1 MPVAVPPPPAPARLP
16 NSARPASHS
25 SSVAKPSPPP
35 RPRATTSHAAADSTA
50 DWTPYL
56 RANTSHSSSVASSRS
71 RGGGSVSAM
80 SLHGDGG
87 ASALSLPDTV
97 ISSTSLLPDNAALH
111 HLLNLTATDDGYSV
125 TESGTTSDSASA
137 VQFTTRSV
145 YGGDSRS
152 ATPIAPPST
161 IPAPAAPA
169 APALA
174 AAPADEDSDHGAW
187 RQVPAVLRETVK
199 QILVAALQQNA
210 AALTCTPPRLADRDP
225 SAIDARLASVEDA
238 HSQLAHDHGRL
249 RAAHDALQA
258 THTRVLTEYEH
269 LRARHDETLRRVDV
283 VQAQHAQEMA
293 EHEQRY
299 DKAMHR
305 FDALQAMHDLVLE
318 RLHVVET
325 CHDTETQDGRQVEAM
340 RGQLDD
346 LRSQHDAL
354 DSKYQQLCTKHED
367 LSTKHEQLG
376 ADFAVAR
383 AGQTT
388 LHKSHE
394 ALCGDVDAVQEDMAV
409 LRKEN
414 DSLRDDVGTIQSDVP
429 ALRKEFNTLRA
440 DMDAVQAETTAFR
453 QEQDVLRADVDA
465 VHAGTAALRKRHDA
479 LRVDVV
485 AQFQESRSRRPER
498 PDLHATDF
506 ERLDRH
512 AASTTAEVAD
522 LAARVASLDVVV
534 ESLAAKALFLEARLA
549 ESTSRPPSPTPS
561 PAPAVTSTSTPR
573 PIPPETVTL
582 PVDEWHAHLVDVR
595 NAIFRDLHRTLLA
608 EIRAPAA
615 PPAPPPMLALD
626 PDSSQEPL
634 VRRLDV
640 ELLVEARVDEL
651 VPQLD
656 QVAARTADAELAIQD
671 LTEAVTQMHERMALA
686 SDVAQLRAVV
696 QVVHAATAEVKA
708 NIETKLAQ
716 SATEQD
722 CRARHDQAADYGRDL
737 ADHVRAVADSLASLQ
752 AQVGEADARV
762 TASLTAKLDSA
773 ALDELL
779 RHVATRDDMKK
790 YLEKKW
796 AVLSRHLVQN
806 EVVPLVVA
814 HARNNAPDVAAQ
826 QQQQMQQQQQILQ
839 QQQEQWWARTTARV
853 DAAEATVAAVQDVVR
868 RVGDDV
874 RAVVEQLELHQE
886 QHRPAGSST
895 LTPSPSRRVDDVD
908 TDALSQPGFQLDAE
922 SYDILHHK
930 LASTMDEKLFL
941 LASEMSAIRAAQ
953 AHLATT
959 LAWRTAMW
967 LWKTGTLKHGS
978 AIPWTVEAQNTD
990 TTNFVWEPGHA
1001 VVRVAEA
1008 GVYELAFAF
1017 FTKCKPSIQVVVNGE
1032 SVMSA
1037 IHSPTYTVHHG
1048 SGYVT
1053 DGDTG
1058 RTHAGAV
1065 TGMSLHDYLA
1075 LPAKSTVCLHW
1086 HGKVDHAVEGFM
1098 TLRRLN

>member
-1 MPVAVPPPPAPARLP
+1 MPIAVPPSPTPARLP
-16 NSARPASHS
+16 NPARPAPRS
-25 SSVAKPSPPP
+25 SSVVKPSPPP
-35 RPRATTSHAAADSTA
+35 RPSAATPHAAADSTA
-50 DWTPYL
+50 DWTRYL
-56 RANTSHSSSVASSRS
+56 RADTSHANSVASTRS
-71 RGGGSVSAM
+71 ARGGGSVSTL
-80 SLHGDGG
+80 SLYGGGG
-87 ASALSLPDTV
+87 ASTLSLPDTV
-97 ISSTSLLPDNAALH
+97 ISSTSLLPDDAALH
-111 HLLNLTATDDGYSV
+111 HLRNLTATDDGYSV
-125 TESGTTSDSASA
+125 TESDTTSESASA
-137 VQFTTRSV
+137 VQFAARSV

-152 ATPIAPPST
+152 ATPIAPPTT
-161 IPAPAAPA
+161 IPAPTAPA
-169 APALA
+169 P
-174 AAPADEDSDHGAW
+174 APADEDSDHGAW
-187 RQVPAVLRETVK
+187 RQVPAVLRDTVK
-199 QILVAALQQNA
+199 QILVALQQNGAAIDAHA
-210 AALTCTPPRLADRDP
+210 AALADND
-225 SAIDARLASVEDA
+225 SSTLDARLAKLENA
-238 HSQLAHDHGRL
+238 HSKLAHDHSRL

-258 THTRVLTEYEH
+258 THTRVLGEYEH
-269 LRARHDETLRRVDV
+269 LRARHDETLGRVDSL
-283 VQAQHAQEMA
+283 QAQHTRDVTDSD
-293 EHEQRY
+293 QRY
-299 DKAMHR
+299 GEAMHR
-305 FDALQAMHDLVLE
+305 IDALQAMHDAVLE

-325 CHDTETQDGRQVEAM
+325 CRNTEALEGRQVEM
-340 RGQLDD
+340 IRGQLID

-354 DSKYQQLCTKHED
+354 DTKYQHLCTKHEQ
-367 LSTKHEQLG
+367 LSVKHEQLG
-376 ADFAVAR
+376 ADFAVAL
-383 AGQTT
+383 ADQTT

-394 ALCGDVDAVQEDMAV
+394 ALCGAVDAIQEDIAA
-409 LRKEN
+409 LHKEN
-414 DSLRDDVGTIQSDVP
+414 DAHRADVGTIQSEVP
-429 ALRKEFNTLRA
+429 ALRKQFRKLRA
-440 DMDAVQAETTAFR
+440 DIDAVQDETATFR
-453 QEQDVLRADVDA
+453 KEQDVLRADIDA
-465 VHAGTAALRKRHDA
+465 VHTGTAVLRKGHDA
-479 LRVDVV
+479 LRADVA
-485 AQFQESRSRRPER
+485 AQLQEARSRWAER
-498 PDLHATDF
+498 PDSGAADVARLNQLAT
-506 ERLDRH
+506 
-512 AASTTAEVAD
+512 STTAEVAD
-522 LAARVASLDVVV
+522 LAARVASLDVAV

-549 ESTSRPPSPTPS
+549 ESMSRPPSPIPS
-561 PAPAVTSTSTPR
+561 PAPASTSTPAPR
-573 PIPPETVTL
+573 PSPPETVTL
-582 PVDEWHAHLVDVR
+582 PVDEWHAHLIDVR

-608 EIRAPAA
+608 EIRAAA
-615 PPAPPPMLALD
+615 PPPAPPPSLPID
-626 PDSSQEPL
+626 PDSSQDPL

-708 NIETKLAQ
+708 SVETNLAQ
-716 SATEQD
+716 AATEQD
-722 CRARHDQAADYGRDL
+722 CRARHKQETDYGRDL
-737 ADHVRAVADSLASLQ
+737 ADRVRAVADSLASLQ
-752 AQVGEADARV
+752 AQVDEADSRV
-762 TASLTAKLDSA
+762 AASLTAKLDST

-814 HARNNAPDVAAQ
+814 HSRNNAPDAAAQ
-826 QQQQMQQQQQILQ
+826 HQQMQQILQ

-853 DAAEATVAAVQDVVR
+853 DAAEAMVAAVQDAVR
-868 RVGDDV
+868 RVGDNV
-874 RAVVEQLELHQE
+874 RTVAEQLELHQE
-886 QHRPAGSST
+886 QQHRPVGSST
-895 LTPSPSRRVDDVD
+895 LTPSPTRRVDDD
-908 TDALSQPGFQLDAE
+908 DADAPSPPGFQLDAE

-941 LASEMSAIRAAQ
+941 LASELSAVRAAQ
-953 AHLATT
+953 ARLATT
-959 LAWRTAMW
+959 SAWRTAMW

-990 TTNFVWEPGHA
+990 VGNFVWEPGHA

-1058 RTHAGAV
+1058 RTRAGAV

-1098 TLRRLN
+1098 ALRKLN

>member
-1 MPVAVPPPPAPARLP
+1 MPVAVPPSPAPAWLSNP
-16 NSARPASHS
+16 ARPASRS
-25 SSVAKPSPPP
+25 ASAAKPSPPP
-35 RPRATTSHAAADSTA
+35 RPRAATPHATADSTA
-50 DWTPYL
+50 DWTRYL
-56 RANTSHSSSVASSRS
+56 RADTSNSSSVASTRS
-71 RGGGSVSAM
+71 ARGGGTVSAL
-80 SLHGDGG
+80 SLYGGGG
-87 ASALSLPDTV
+87 ASTLSLPDTV
-97 ISSTSLLPDNAALH
+97 ISSTSLLPDDAALH
-111 HLLNLTATDDGYSV
+111 HLRNLTATDDGYSV
-125 TESGTTSDSASA
+125 TESDTTSDSVSA
-137 VQFTTRSV
+137 VQFAARSV

-152 ATPIAPPST
+152 ATPIAPPAT

-169 APALA
+169 PAPA
-174 AAPADEDSDHGAW
+174 PANEESDHGAW

-199 QILVAALQQNA
+199 QILVALQQNGAAIDAHA
-210 AALTCTPPRLADRDP
+210 AALADRDP
-225 SAIDARLASVEDA
+225 PAIEARLAKIENA
-238 HSQLAHDHGRL
+238 HSKLAHDHSRL

-258 THTRVLTEYEH
+258 THARVLGEYEH
-269 LRARHDETLRRVDV
+269 LRARHDETLRRVESLQTQYAQDV
-283 VQAQHAQEMA
+283 VES
-293 EHEQRY
+293 ERRSGE
-299 DKAMHR
+299 AMHR
-305 FDALQAMHDLVLE
+305 IDALQAMHDAVLE

-325 CHDTETQDGRQVEAM
+325 CRDAESQDGRQVEAM
-340 RGQLDD
+340 RGELDD
-346 LRSQHDAL
+346 LRSQHDTL
-354 DSKYQQLCTKHED
+354 DTKYQQLCTKYEE
-367 LSTKHEQLG
+367 LSVKHEQLG
-376 ADFAVAR
+376 ADLNATR
-383 AGQTT
+383 ADQTT

-394 ALCGDVDAVQEDMAV
+394 ALCGDMDAVQEDMAA
-409 LRKEN
+409 LCKEN
-414 DSLRDDVGTIQSDVP
+414 DALRADVGTVQSDVP
-429 ALRKEFNTLRA
+429 ALRREFRTLRA
-440 DMDAVQAETTAFR
+440 DMDTIHAETAAFR
-453 QEQDVLRADVDA
+453 KEQDVLRADVDA
-465 VHAGTAALRKRHDA
+465 VHAGTAALRKGHDA
-479 LRVDVV
+479 LRTDVA
-485 AQFQESRSRRPER
+485 AQLQEARSRRSER
-498 PDLHATDF
+498 PDSRAADVA
-506 ERLDRH
+506 RLDQL
-512 AASTTAEVAD
+512 ATSTTAEVTD
-522 LAARVASLDVVV
+522 LATQVANLDAAV
-534 ESLAAKALFLEARLA
+534 ESLASKALFFEARLA
-549 ESTSRPPSPTPS
+549 ESMSRPPSPIPS
-561 PAPAVTSTSTPR
+561 PAPPSSSTPAPR
-573 PIPPETVTL
+573 PSPPETVTL

-595 NAIFRDLHRTLLA
+595 NAIFRELHRTLLA
-608 EIRAPAA
+608 EFRAAAA
-615 PPAPPPMLALD
+615 PPARTSVID
-626 PDSSQEPL
+626 PDSSQDPL

-651 VPQLD
+651 VSQLD

-696 QVVHAATAEVKA
+696 QVVHAATAELKA
-708 NIETKLAQ
+708 NVETKLAQ
-716 SATEQD
+716 SAAEQD
-722 CRARHDQAADYGRDL
+722 CRARHDQATDYGRDL
-737 ADHVRAVADSLASLQ
+737 ADRVRAVADSLASLQ
-752 AQVGEADARV
+752 AQVDEADSRV
-762 TASLTAKLDSA
+762 AAALTAKLDSA

-779 RHVATRDDMKK
+779 RHLATRDDMKK

-814 HARNNAPDVAAQ
+814 HARNNAPDTAA
-826 QQQQMQQQQQILQ
+826 QQQQMQQQQQIFQ

-853 DAAEATVAAVQDVVR
+853 DATEATVAAVQEAVR

-874 RAVVEQLELHQE
+874 RAVAEQLELHQE

-895 LTPSPSRRVDDVD
+895 LTPSPTRRVVDDD
-908 TDALSQPGFQLDAE
+908 TDSTSPPGFQLDAE
-922 SYDILHHK
+922 SYDVLHHK

-941 LASEMSAIRAAQ
+941 LASELSAVRAAQ

-959 LAWRTAMW
+959 SAWRTGMW

-990 TTNFVWEPGHA
+990 AGNFVWEPGHA

-1058 RTHAGAV
+1058 RTRAGAV

-1098 TLRRLN
+1098 ALRKLN